1 MRTEFR
7 KRYVAFLNEL
17 SNDVPQS
24 VTVFNDATPAL
35 PYDSATIAG
44 VLDREYKRLQLDLN
58 FRF

>member
-1 MRTEFR
+1 M
-7 KRYVAFLNEL
+7 NDL

-24 VTVFNDATPAL
+24 VTVFNEATPAL
-35 PYDSATIAG
+35 YDTTSITG